1 MKLKIQHK
9 WHFNMHS
16 KTVILNYNISQ
27 YACFTEFWSNRCS
40 LGEHMRLLSKTL
52 QNDHWPQTFVFPIQ
66 KLHFLFI
73 FLRMNLLEE
82 ENIRLQQTTA
92 QMSEH
97 IECLTILAETNC
109 SVSSTLKQEHWF
121 KSNWHVNRGWMQFN
135 EFCSHTVGSHCESR
149 HRGRRPSY
157 STYINLLFFSL

>member
-1 MKLKIQHK
+1 MPALLNFYQIDAALVSIWDITK
-9 WHFNMHS
+9 WSLTSN
-16 KTVILNYNISQ
+16 V
-27 YACFTEFWSNRCS
+27 CFSN
-40 LGEHMRLLSKTL
+40 
-52 QNDHWPQTFVFPIQ
+52 P

-92 QMSEH
+92 QTSEH

-109 SVSSTLKQEHWF
+109 SVSSTLKHWF
-121 KSNWHVNRGWMQFN
+121 KSNLHVNRVWMQFN

-157 STYINLLFFSL
+157 STYINLFLFTVNSIIFVNLNISK